1 MYDVEMLADKLQ
13 ALGVKSKS
21 DIAKVMKEI
30 EKADIEAKIRSVA
43 GTANSLR
50 GDLADYVK
58 AVAVAK
64 TKKDSTEK
72 KILVTVGAVAV
83 VVAII
88 GGTFVVIKKC
98 KKCDKLGK
106 SSKKCKWDDEL
117 EDVEVTYVF
126 EDEEDDD
133 VESDDT
139 DDNSGSEKEDSEAD
153 AIDDDATADKDV
165 EE

>member
-1 MYDVEMLADKLQ
+1 MYDVEMLAEKLQ
-13 ALGVKSKS
+13 AFGVKSKS
-21 DIAKVMKEI
+21 DIARVMKEI
-30 EKADIEAKIRSVA
+30 ERADIEAKIRSVA
-43 GTANSLR
+43 GTANSFR
-50 GDLADYVK
+50 GDLSDYVK

-72 KILVTVGAVAV
+72 KILVTVGAIAV
-83 VVAII
+83 IVAII

-98 KKCDKLGK
+98 KKCDKIGK

-126 EDEEDDD
+126 EDEEDD
-133 VESDDT
+133 ET
-139 DDNSGSEKEDSEAD
+139 EAEDNSDSKDEASEAED
-153 AIDDDATADKDV
+153 LDDDATADKDV

>member
-1 MYDVEMLADKLQ
+1 MYDVEMLAEKLQ
-13 ALGVKSKS
+13 AFGVKSKS
-21 DIAKVMKEI
+21 DIARVMKEI
-30 EKADIEAKIRSVA
+30 ERADIEAKIRSVA

-50 GDLADYVK
+50 GDLSDYVK

-64 TKKDSTEK
+64 TKKDSSEK
-72 KILVTVGAVAV
+72 KILITIGAVAV
-83 VVAII
+83 IVAII

-98 KKCDKLGK
+98 KKCDKIGK

-126 EDEEDDD
+126 EDEEDD
-133 VESDDT
+133 ET
-139 DDNSGSEKEDSEAD
+139 EAEDNSDSKDEASEAED
-153 AIDDDATADKDV
+153 LDDDATADKDV

>member
-21 DIAKVMKEI
+21 DIARVMNEI

-50 GDLADYVK
+50 GDLTDYVK
-58 AVAVAK
+58 AVALAK

-98 KKCDKLGK
+98 KKSGK
-106 SSKKCKWDDEL
+106 VKRFSRNRDFDDEL

-126 EDEEDDD
+126 EDEEEDEDD
-133 VESDDT
+133 VTDEESE
-139 DDNSGSEKEDSEAD
+139 NVAKETV
-153 AIDDDATADKDV
+153 DDDATADKDV

>member
-1 MYDVEMLADKLQ
+1 MYDVEMLAEKLQ
-13 ALGVKSKS
+13 AFGVKSKS
-21 DIAKVMKEI
+21 DIARVMKEI
-30 EKADIEAKIRSVA
+30 ERADIEAKIRSVA

-50 GDLADYVK
+50 GDLSDYVK

-72 KILVTVGAVAV
+72 KILVTVGAIAV
-83 VVAII
+83 IVAII

-98 KKCDKLGK
+98 KKCKKCDKIGK

-126 EDEEDDD
+126 EDEEDD
-133 VESDDT
+133 ET
-139 DDNSGSEKEDSEAD
+139 EAEDNSDSKDEASEAED
-153 AIDDDATADKDV
+153 LDDDATADKDV

>member
-1 MYDVEMLADKLQ
+1 MYDVEMLAEKLQ
-13 ALGVKSKS
+13 AFGVKSKS
-21 DIAKVMKEI
+21 DIARVMKEI
-30 EKADIEAKIRSVA
+30 ERADIEAKIRSVA

-50 GDLADYVK
+50 GDLSDYVK

-72 KILVTVGAVAV
+72 KILVTVGAIAV
-83 VVAII
+83 IVAII

-98 KKCDKLGK
+98 KKCDKIGK

-126 EDEEDDD
+126 EDEEDD
-133 VESDDT
+133 ET
-139 DDNSGSEKEDSEAD
+139 EAEDNSDSKDEASEAED
-153 AIDDDATADKDV
+153 LDDDATADKDV